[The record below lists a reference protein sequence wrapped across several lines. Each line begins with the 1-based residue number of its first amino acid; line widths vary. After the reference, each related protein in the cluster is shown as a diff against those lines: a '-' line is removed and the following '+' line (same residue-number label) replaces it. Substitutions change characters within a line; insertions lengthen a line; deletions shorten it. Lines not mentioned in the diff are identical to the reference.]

1 MKKSSYMTRA
11 MKARDPRYAR
21 ILSDLGYERTD
32 AVADDGRQAKKPF
45 DGKGDHDKNGK
56 TGGAPKQKEDISAL
70 RKQYHDAVGKKPFG
84 GWDAKTLEAKIAEA
98 TKA

>member
-21 ILSDLGYERTD
+21 ILSGLGYERTGM
-32 AVADDGRQAKKPF
+32 VAQKPTATKKPF
-45 DGKGDHDKNGK
+45 ACKGDHDRDGK
-56 TGGAPKQKEDISAL
+56 TGGALKQAENLSAL
-70 RKQYHDAVGKKPFG
+70 RKQYQNVVGKKPFG
-84 GWDAKTLEAKIAEA
+84 GWDAKMLEAKIAAA